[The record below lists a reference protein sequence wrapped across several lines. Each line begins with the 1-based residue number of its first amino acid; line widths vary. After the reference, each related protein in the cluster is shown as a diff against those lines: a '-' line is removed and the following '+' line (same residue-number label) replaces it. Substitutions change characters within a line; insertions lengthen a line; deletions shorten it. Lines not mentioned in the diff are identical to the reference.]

1 MRALHLPDEGG
12 FLRWLE
18 IPGSDP
24 PIVWLHGIWC
34 SSTGELAAAAV
45 QPALRGRRSLLVDL
59 FGYGYSDRPEQFGY
73 TVEDHARAVIGLIDG
88 LGLDRCA
95 LFGHSMGGV
104 IATLVAAARPAIV
117 ATLILAEANVD
128 AGAGIISGPIA
139 EQTEQAFTGGG
150 WEAMLADQRR
160 GAVERGGLPAAHVGI
175 ASLVPARAL
184 HVAATSLTRGSTP
197 SVREILRTLPMPRY
211 YLNGAR
217 STASALPPQPDLLAS
232 GVEWR
237 TVPDTGHPMA
247 LENPAGLAELL
258 ETLLPE
264 ERPADLAP
272 ADRTPGHG
280 RRS

>member
-18 IPGSDP
+18 IPGSDA

-45 QPALRGRRSLLVDL
+45 QPALRGRRSMLVDL

-88 LGLDRCA
+88 LALDRCV
-95 LFGHSMGGV
+95 LFGHSMGGA

-117 ATLILAEANVD
+117 ASLILAEANVD
-128 AGAGIISGPIA
+128 AGSGIISGPIA
-139 EQTEQAFTGGG
+139 EHTEQAFTEGG
-150 WEAMLADQRR
+150 WEAMLSSQRR
-160 GAVERGGLPAAHVGI
+160 TAVVRGGLPAAHVGI
-175 ASLVPARAL
+175 TSLVPARAL
-184 HVAATSLTRGSTP
+184 HLAATSLTRGSTP
-197 SVREILRTLPMPRY
+197 SIRDVLRTLPMPRY

-217 STASALPPQPDLLAS
+217 STESALPVQPDLIAA

-237 TVPDTGHPMA
+237 TVPDAGHPMA
-247 LENPAGLAELL
+247 LENPAGLAEVL
-258 ETLLPE
+258 EALLPVGN
-264 ERPADLAP
+264 RAA
-272 ADRTPGHG
+272 
-280 RRS
+280 